1 MSAFAKIQYFPSLPL
16 RFLSFLKS
24 TRRQPHTLML
34 EVDKRMTKHEI
45 KGEFYEAIWGPSGAF
60 CLLTSESLLAG
71 PVCCDAVL
79 PRTDSRHL
87 VVTAYGPHHGTPI
100 CLTQIPVPSLPSLS
114 FLPCL
119 EYLTKVYDLPPPH
132 KVNTAV
138 FKGKWRRVAGKRE
151 VVTFRHN
158 DWKKAFVMWKR
169 WPGEGEGLLAGKP

>member
-1 MSAFAKIQYFPSLPL
+1 MLLSTVIVSYFLVFVKSDRPMSAFAKIQYFPSLPL

-79 PRTDSRHL
+79 PRTGSRHL
-87 VVTAYGPHHGTPI
+87 IVTAQTPI

-114 FLPCL
+114 FLPSVL
-119 EYLTKVYDLPPPH
+119 
-132 KVNTAV
+132 
-138 FKGKWRRVAGKRE
+138 RVSHESLRFAP
-151 VVTFRHN
+151 
-158 DWKKAFVMWKR
+158 A
-169 WPGEGEGLLAGKP
+169 PQS